1 MGLTCMVMSTK
12 PDNEEGK
19 YGGSE
24 TSDTEERED
33 KLINREVGYNKKR
46 R

>member
-12 PDNEEGK
+12 TDNEEEK

-33 KLINREVGYNKKR
+33 KLTNWEEDYNKKPK
-46 R
+46 